1 MKMEIKIFSQQRDL
15 ISSFK
20 LIRAIESNGKFII
33 IGLDDNNSSWELGKY
48 KTTHTAE
55 KVLFK
60 ILKRYNQYPNE
71 IMVLP
76 EDDEDIFTN
85 RDVLALPYQGCG
97 E

>member
-1 MKMEIKIFSQQRDL
+1 MEIKIFNQQRNL
-15 ISSFK
+15 ISSFN
-20 LIRAIESNGKFII
+20 LLNVIESKGEYYIVGI
-33 IGLDDNNSSWELGKY
+33 DDKNSSWTLGKY
-48 KTTHTAE
+48 RTSHTAE

-85 RDVLALPYQGCG
+85 RDVLALPYQGCD